1 MFFYQ
6 HNIGDFSSEIRGLSY
21 EQIGI
26 LITLMDRFVST
37 EEPISEAWVDAT
49 FKGESKC
56 LANAL
61 LLAFFAKQENGFVHK
76 RLQKE
81 IENYKETCEKRK
93 ISGKKG
99 AQARVKKANEIK
111 VNQPKARQKVSTC
124 FANGK
129 LTINHKPININTNKQ
144 ITPLTEGRPP
154 TPDVVCLS
162 GQQENLFDEAVAEPP
177 DERPLSAEELIEEAK
192 KLGIKLS
199 PNVKIDS
206 IASRQRISRGELKR
220 CAEFWKA
227 TGTNTGYFLG
237 ILENVAEDPSCK
249 LSQNRQQPLSA
260 DTITDKQAGYFA
272 SELVKDSGFSNTF
285 GKGFTEWKPFINR
298 VASNL
303 KEPKF
308 FEQYRP
314 YMVKLGLLQSVAE

>member
-61 LLAFFAKQENGFVHK
+61 LLAFFVKQENGFVHK

-93 ISGKKG
+93 LSGKKG
-99 AQARVKKANEIK
+99 AQARAKKANEIK
-111 VNQPKARQKVSTC
+111 DNKTKARQKISTC
-124 FANGK
+124 LANGK

-144 ITPLTEGRPP
+144 ITPLTEGKTPR
-154 TPDVVCLS
+154 PDVVCLS
-162 GQQENLFDEAVAEPP
+162 GHQENLFEDGVADPP
-177 DERPLSAEELIEEAK
+177 DERPLSAEELITEAK

-199 PNVKIDS
+199 PNVRVDS
-206 IASRQRISRGELKR
+206 IASRQRISRGDLKR
-220 CAEFWKA
+220 CAEFWKS
-227 TGTNTGYFLG
+227 TGTKTGYFLG
-237 ILENVAEDPSCK
+237 ILENVADDPTCC
-249 LSQNRQQPLSA
+249 LSSEPKPPLTA
-260 DTITDKQAGYFA
+260 ETITDKQAKFFA
-272 SELVKDSGFSNTF
+272 SKLVLDSQFTSSFGQGFDSYEQF
-285 GKGFTEWKPFINR
+285 QNR
-298 VASNL
+298 VTSNL
-303 KEPKF
+303 HIPTF
-308 FEQYRP
+308 FEKYRP
-314 YMVKLGLLQSVAE
+314 HLERLGYL

>member
-111 VNQPKARQKVSTC
+111 GNQPKTKQKVSTC
-124 FANGK
+124 LANGK

-177 DERPLSAEELIEEAK
+177 DERPLSAEELIKEAK

-237 ILENVAEDPSCK
+237 ILENVAEDPNCK

-260 DTITDKQAGYFA
+260 DTITDKQAGFFA
-272 SELVKDSGFSNTF
+272 SQLVKDQGFCSKFGQGFSDYPSLIS
-285 GKGFTEWKPFINR
+285 K
-298 VASNL
+298 VAANL
-303 KEPKF
+303 RNPRH
-308 FEQYRP
+308 FEEYRP
-314 YMVKLGLLQSVAE
+314 FMEKYGFVRPSA

>member
-37 EEPISEAWVDAT
+37 EEPISEAWEDAT

-99 AQARVKKANEIK
+99 AQARVKKASEIK
-111 VNQPKARQKVSTC
+111 ENQPKRKQKASTC
-124 FANGK
+124 LASGK
-129 LTINHKPININTNKQ
+129 LTINHKPINIYTNKQ
-144 ITPLTEGRPP
+144 ITPLTEGRASSS
-154 TPDVVCLS
+154 DDVCLS
-162 GQQENLFDEAVAEPP
+162 GHQENLFENGVADPP
-177 DERPLSAEELIEEAK
+177 DERPLSAEELISEAK

-199 PNVKIDS
+199 PNVRVDS
-206 IASRQRISRGELKR
+206 IASRQRISRGDLKR
-220 CAEFWKA
+220 CAEFWKS
-227 TGTNTGYFLG
+227 TGTKTGYFLG
-237 ILENVAEDPSCK
+237 ILENVAEDPTCN
-249 LSQNRQQPLSA
+249 LSNEPKEPLSA
-260 DTITDKQAGYFA
+260 ETITDNQAKFFA
-272 SELVKDSGFSNTF
+272 SKLVLDSRFTSKFGQGFDSYEKF
-285 GKGFTEWKPFINR
+285 QNR
-298 VASNL
+298 VTSNL
-303 KEPKF
+303 HIPEF
-308 FEQYRP
+308 FEEYRP
-314 YMVKLGLLQSVAE
+314 HLERLGFL